1 MQIFDNSV
9 SCISTIIKDKKSLS
23 EVLRNNYKTIGREA
37 NRTILS
43 IVGLSLRNYFLI
55 NHFARSILKATT
67 VEEVAALG
75 VLFSTIAFN
84 KYSNKDEIT
93 NDFNAFYKNNGIELT
108 EEQNNLIKILLEK
121 KKNFD
126 FKDINKGSFE
136 FFSIKFNLPVWL
148 LKMLAHQYDRGM
160 MVNIAKACSKMPLQY
175 ALKNSFVEVPFDQRA
190 ELLKDFQFDE
200 KLDLYK
206 YLPENSLKNNPL
218 VKSDC
223 LIPVQIA
230 SSELLKHLP
239 ILNNK
244 EVMVFLEHKD
254 PIFFGVVMK
263 YAENNKI
270 FLINKYPQKTYSLV
284 EKIKKCPIR
293 QFKNY
298 ETDETGITTYVDSL
312 QDLIIYFPETS
323 SLDYVR
329 RRPEYS
335 IIFDT
340 NTLDSL
346 IGNQNK
352 TIDELSKHV
361 ELDGRLIYACNT
373 INIKETVL
381 VVYKFLEKHKE
392 FKEEFSQSSFPCD
405 PNNSIYYY
413 SILRRIK

>member
-1 MQIFDNSV
+1 MQMFDNSV
-9 SCISTIIKDKKSLS
+9 SCITTIVKERKSLS
-23 EVLRNNYKTIGREA
+23 EVLRTNYKTVGREA

-43 IVGLSLRNYFLI
+43 IVGLSLRNYFLLD
-55 NHFARSILKATT
+55 HFARSILKANT

-75 VLFSTIAFN
+75 VLFSTVAFN
-84 KYSNKDEIT
+84 KYPKKDEVT
-93 NDFNAFYKNNGIELT
+93 NDFNAFYKANGIELT
-108 EEQNNLIKILLEK
+108 EDQNNLIKVLLDK

-160 MVNIAKACSKMPLQY
+160 MINIAKACSKMPLQY
-175 ALKNSFVEVPFDQRA
+175 ALKNSFIEIPFDLRVG
-190 ELLKDFQFDE
+190 LKDFQFDE
-200 KLDLYK
+200 KLNLYK

-218 VKSDC
+218 VKCDS
-223 LIPVQIA
+223 LIPVQAA
-230 SSELLKHLP
+230 SSELLTHLP
-239 ILNNK
+239 TLSNK

-254 PIFFGVVMK
+254 PIFFGVIMK
-263 YAENNKI
+263 YSEENKI
-270 FLINKYPQKTYSLV
+270 CLINKYPQKTYSLV
-284 EKIKKCPIR
+284 ERIKKCPIR
-293 QFKNY
+293 DFKNY
-298 ETDETGITTYVDSL
+298 ETDEKGIVTYIDSL

-329 RRPEYS
+329 RRPEYG

-346 IGNQNK
+346 IENQNK
-352 TIDELSKHV
+352 TIDELSKRV
-361 ELDGRLIYACNT
+361 ELDGRLVYACNT
-373 INIKETVL
+373 MNVKETVL

-413 SILRRIK
+413 SVLRRIK